1 MTHVHTA
8 AMDYEPLKIEN
19 IRTLGQWRARVLK
32 SNCAECY
39 GLCCVGLHFAAS
51 EGFPLDKAP
60 GKACPHLQEDFRCG
74 VHETLA
80 ERGYKG
86 CIGFDC
92 LGAGQRVSQ
101 VTFPEG
107 SWKKRPETSKR
118 MFEAFVMMRHLYE
131 LLWYLSE
138 ALEKGQGKRIKRGLE
153 EALTEVDKLTF
164 LAPEALVQVDVNA
177 LRFRFNVLLTEVGEQ
192 VRGVYGNG
200 KAAPG
205 NVRKR
210 LGRYADLAGADLSG
224 MNLSG
229 ANFRGAVLIAAD
241 LSGSI
246 LAGAELIGAD
256 LRDAKLFGADL
267 HEALYLTQAQVNSA
281 KGDMET
287 KLPEGLERP
296 VHWR

>member
-1 MTHVHTA
+1 MMEVNA
-8 AMDYEPLKIEN
+8 AALDYKPIKINNAGALKV
-19 IRTLGQWRARVLK
+19 WRARVLK

-60 GKACPHLQEDFRCG
+60 GKACPHLQADFRCG
-74 VHETLA
+74 VHETLS

-92 LGAGQRVSQ
+92 LGAGQRVSR

-107 SWKKRPETSKR
+107 SWKRLPGSSKL
-118 MFEAFVMMRHLYE
+118 MFEAFVVMRHLYE

-138 ALEKGQGKRIKRGLE
+138 ALERCQGKRLKRDLT
-153 EALTEVDKLTF
+153 ALLVEVDGLTF
-164 LAPEALVQVDVNA
+164 LTPEALVGIDVNA
-177 LRFRFNVLLTEVGEQ
+177 LRLRSNVMLTEVGEQ

-200 KAAPG
+200 KAAPAAL
-205 NVRKR
+205 RKR
-210 LGRYADLAGADLSG
+210 LGRYADFAGASLRGLD
-224 MNLSG
+224 LSG

-241 LSGSI
+241 LSGSV

-256 LRDAKLFGADL
+256 LRDARLHGADL
-267 HEALYLTQAQVNSA
+267 REALYLTQAQVNSA
-281 KGDMET
+281 KGDLET
-287 KLPEGLERP
+287 KLPDGLERP

>member
-1 MTHVHTA
+1 MTEDNKA
-8 AMDYEPLKIEN
+8 NIDYLPIKIEN
-19 IRTLGQWRARVLK
+19 AGGLNAWHERVLK
-32 SNCAECY
+32 SNCPECY

-60 GKACPHLQEDFRCG
+60 GKACPHLLEDFRCG
-74 VHETLA
+74 VHETL
-80 ERGYKG
+80 EQRGYKG

-92 LGAGQRVSQ
+92 LGAGQRVSR

-107 SWKKRPETSKR
+107 SWRKLPGTSR
-118 MFEAFVMMRHLYE
+118 LMFEAFAVMRHLYE

-138 ALEKGQGKRIKRGLE
+138 ALERCQGKRLKRALS
-153 EALTEVDKLTF
+153 EALSEVDGLTF
-164 LAPEALVQVDVNA
+164 LTPEALIGIELNA
-177 LRFRFNVLLTEVGEQ
+177 LRVRSNVMLTEVGEQ

-205 NVRKR
+205 AVRKR

-281 KGDMET
+281 KGNLET